1 MSRRILKKKEEPQV
15 DIASI
20 IDSYGKNKD
29 EEKCLKKY
37 IDKESKQIKEYFSK
51 NNLECFESEKY
62 TATVSNTTKTS
73 LNDDLAIEIL
83 KANLKPEELKTVIKT
98 KEYID
103 EDALEKLSY
112 SGFDMSILERAFIEK
127 VTSTL
132 RIKKNK

>member
-1 MSRRILKKKEEPQV
+1 MSRRILKQEELKV

-29 EEKCLKKY
+29 EEKGLKKY
-37 IDKESKQIKEYFSK
+37 IDKESKLIKEYFSK
-51 NNLECFESEKY
+51 NNLESFESDKY

-83 KANLKPEELKTVIKT
+83 KANLKPEELKTVIKI

-112 SGFDMSILERAFIEK
+112 NGFDMSILERAFIEK

-132 RIKKNK
+132 RIKRNK

>member
-1 MSRRILKKKEEPQV
+1 MSRRILKQEELKV

-29 EEKCLKKY
+29 EEKGLKKY
-37 IDKESKQIKEYFSK
+37 IDKESKLIKEYFSK
-51 NNLECFESEKY
+51 NNLESFESNKY

>member
-1 MSRRILKKKEEPQV
+1 MSRRILKQEEPQV
-15 DIASI
+15 DIACL
-20 IDSYGKNKD
+20 IDSYGENKD
-29 EEKCLKKY
+29 NEKYIKKY
-37 IDKESKQIKEYFSK
+37 IDKQSKQIKEYFSK
-51 NNLECFESEKY
+51 NNLESFESNKY

-73 LNDDLAIEIL
+73 LNDYLAIEIL

-98 KEYID
+98 REYID

>member
-1 MSRRILKKKEEPQV
+1 MSRRILKQEELKV

-37 IDKESKQIKEYFSK
+37 IDKESKLIKEYFSK
-51 NNLECFESEKY
+51 NNLESFESEKY
-62 TATVSNTTKTS
+62 TAIVSNTTKTS
-73 LNDDLAIEIL
+73 LYDDLAIEIL
-83 KANLKPEELKTVIKT
+83 KANLNPEELKTVIKT

>member
-1 MSRRILKKKEEPQV
+1 MSRRILKQEEPQV

>member
-1 MSRRILKKKEEPQV
+1 MSRRILKQEEPQV

-83 KANLKPEELKTVIKT
+83 KVNLKPEELKTVIKT

-112 SGFDMSILERAFIEK
+112 NGFDMSILERAFIEK

>member
-1 MSRRILKKKEEPQV
+1 MSRRILKQEELKV

-29 EEKCLKKY
+29 EAKGLKKY
-37 IDKESKQIKEYFSK
+37 IDEESKLIKDYFSK
-51 NNLECFESEKY
+51 NNLESFESEKY
-62 TATVSNTTKTS
+62 TAIVSNTTKTS

>member
-1 MSRRILKKKEEPQV
+1 MSRRILKQEELKV

-29 EEKCLKKY
+29 EEKGLKKY
-37 IDKESKQIKEYFSK
+37 IDKESKLVKEYFSK
-51 NNLECFESEKY
+51 NNLESFESEKY

-73 LNDDLAIEIL
+73 LNDYLAIEIL
-83 KANLKPEELKTVIKT
+83 KANLNPEELKTVIKT

>member
-1 MSRRILKKKEEPQV
+1 MSRRILKQEELKV

-29 EEKCLKKY
+29 EEKGLKKY
-37 IDKESKQIKEYFSK
+37 IDKESKLIKEYFSK
-51 NNLECFESEKY
+51 NNLESFESEKY
-62 TATVSNTTKTS
+62 TAIVSNTTKTS
-73 LNDDLAIEIL
+73 LNDYLAIEIL

>member
-1 MSRRILKKKEEPQV
+1 MSRRILKQEKPQV

-29 EEKCLKKY
+29 EEKSLKKY
-37 IDKESKQIKEYFSK
+37 IDKESKLIKEYFSK
-51 NNLECFESEKY
+51 NNLESFESEYY
-62 TATVSNTTKTS
+62 TATVSQTTKTS

-112 SGFDMSILERAFIEK
+112 NGFDMSILERAFIEK

-132 RIKKNK
+132 RIKRNK

>member
-1 MSRRILKKKEEPQV
+1 MSRRILKKEEPQV

-29 EEKCLKKY
+29 EEKCLKNY

>member
-1 MSRRILKKKEEPQV
+1 MSRRILKQEELKV

-29 EEKCLKKY
+29 EEKDLKKY
-37 IDKESKQIKEYFSK
+37 IDKESKLIKEYFSK
-51 NNLECFESEKY
+51 NNLESFESNKY

-73 LNDDLAIEIL
+73 LNDYLAIEIL

-98 KEYID
+98 REYID

>member
-1 MSRRILKKKEEPQV
+1 MSRRILKKEEPQV

-29 EEKCLKKY
+29 DEKCLKKY

>member
-1 MSRRILKKKEEPQV
+1 MSRRILKQEELKV
-15 DIASI
+15 NIAGI

-29 EEKCLKKY
+29 EEKGLKKY
-37 IDKESKQIKEYFSK
+37 IDKESKLIKEYFSK
-51 NNLECFESEKY
+51 NNLESFESNKY

-103 EDALEKLSY
+103 GDALEKLSY

>member
-1 MSRRILKKKEEPQV
+1 MSRRILKQEELKV

-29 EEKCLKKY
+29 EEKGLKKY
-37 IDKESKQIKEYFSK
+37 IDKESKLIKEYFSK
-51 NNLECFESEKY
+51 NNLESFESNKY

-73 LNDDLAIEIL
+73 LNDYLAIEIL

-98 KEYID
+98 REYID

>member
-1 MSRRILKKKEEPQV
+1 MSRRILKQEEPQL

-83 KANLKPEELKTVIKT
+83 KVNLKPEELKTVIKT

>member
-1 MSRRILKKKEEPQV
+1 MSRRILKQEEPQL

-83 KANLKPEELKTVIKT
+83 KVNLKPEELKTVIKT

-112 SGFDMSILERAFIEK
+112 NGFDMSILERAFIEK

>member
-1 MSRRILKKKEEPQV
+1 MSRRILKQEELKV

-29 EEKCLKKY
+29 KEKGLKKY
-37 IDKESKQIKEYFSK
+37 IDKESKLIKEYFSK
-51 NNLECFESEKY
+51 NNLESFESEKY
-62 TATVSNTTKTS
+62 TAIVSNTTKTS

>member
-1 MSRRILKKKEEPQV
+1 MSRRILKQEELKV

-29 EEKCLKKY
+29 EEKGLKKY
-37 IDKESKQIKEYFSK
+37 IDEESKLIKDYFSK
-51 NNLECFESEKY
+51 NNLESFESEKY
-62 TATVSNTTKTS
+62 TAIVLNTTKTS

-112 SGFDMSILERAFIEK
+112 NGFDMSILERAFIEK

-132 RIKKNK
+132 KIKRNK

>member
-1 MSRRILKKKEEPQV
+1 MSRRILKQEELKV

-29 EEKCLKKY
+29 EEKGLKKY
-37 IDKESKQIKEYFSK
+37 IDKESKLIKEYFSK
-51 NNLECFESEKY
+51 NNLESFESNKY
-62 TATVSNTTKTS
+62 TATVSNTTKTF
-73 LNDDLAIEIL
+73 LNNYLAIEIL

-132 RIKKNK
+132 RINKNK

>member
-1 MSRRILKKKEEPQV
+1 MSRRILKQEELKV

-29 EEKCLKKY
+29 EEKGLKKY
-37 IDKESKQIKEYFSK
+37 IDKESKLIKDYFSK
-51 NNLECFESEKY
+51 NNLESFESEKY
-62 TATVSNTTKTS
+62 TAIVSNTTKTS

>member
-1 MSRRILKKKEEPQV
+1 MSRRILKQEELKV

-29 EEKCLKKY
+29 EEKGLKKY
-37 IDKESKQIKEYFSK
+37 IDKESKLIKEYFSK
-51 NNLECFESEKY
+51 NNLESFESNKY

-73 LNDDLAIEIL
+73 LNGYLAIEIL

>member
-1 MSRRILKKKEEPQV
+1 MSRRVLKQEELKV

-29 EEKCLKKY
+29 EEKGLKKY
-37 IDKESKQIKEYFSK
+37 IDKESKLIKEYFSK
-51 NNLECFESEKY
+51 NNLEIFESNKY

-73 LNDDLAIEIL
+73 LNDYLAIEIL
-83 KANLKPEELKTVIKT
+83 KANLEPEELKTVIKT

>member
-1 MSRRILKKKEEPQV
+1 MSRRILKQEELKV

-29 EEKCLKKY
+29 EEKGLKKY
-37 IDKESKQIKEYFSK
+37 IDKESKLIKEYFSK
-51 NNLECFESEKY
+51 NNLESFESTKY

>member
-1 MSRRILKKKEEPQV
+1 MSRRILKQEELKV

-29 EEKCLKKY
+29 EEKGLKKY
-37 IDKESKQIKEYFSK
+37 IGKESKLIKEYFSK
-51 NNLECFESEKY
+51 NNLESFESTKY
-62 TATVSNTTKTS
+62 TATVSNRTKTS

-132 RIKKNK
+132 IIKKNK

>member
-1 MSRRILKKKEEPQV
+1 MSRRILKQEELKV

-29 EEKCLKKY
+29 EEKGLKKY
-37 IDKESKQIKEYFSK
+37 IDKESKLIKEYFSK
-51 NNLECFESEKY
+51 NNLESFESEKY
-62 TATVSNTTKTS
+62 TAIVSKTTKTS

>member
-1 MSRRILKKKEEPQV
+1 MSRRILKQEELKV

-29 EEKCLKKY
+29 EEKGLKKY
-37 IDKESKQIKEYFSK
+37 IDKESKLIKEYFSK
-51 NNLECFESEKY
+51 NNLESFESEKY

-73 LNDDLAIEIL
+73 LNDYLAIEIL
-83 KANLKPEELKTVIKT
+83 KANLNPEELKTVIKT

>member
-1 MSRRILKKKEEPQV
+1 MSRRILKQEESKV
-15 DIASI
+15 DIASV

-29 EEKCLKKY
+29 EEKGLKKY
-37 IDKESKQIKEYFSK
+37 IDKESKLIKDYFSK
-51 NNLECFESEKY
+51 NNLESFESQYY
-62 TATVSNTTKTS
+62 TATVSQTTKTS

-112 SGFDMSILERAFIEK
+112 NGFDMSILERAFIEK

-132 RIKKNK
+132 RIKRNK

>member
-1 MSRRILKKKEEPQV
+1 MRRILKQEESKV
-15 DIASI
+15 DIASV

-29 EEKCLKKY
+29 EEKGLKKY
-37 IDKESKQIKEYFSK
+37 IDKESKLIKEYFSK
-51 NNLECFESEKY
+51 NNLESFESEYY
-62 TATVSNTTKTS
+62 TATVSQTTKTS

-112 SGFDMSILERAFIEK
+112 NGFDMSILERAFIEK

-132 RIKKNK
+132 RIKRNK